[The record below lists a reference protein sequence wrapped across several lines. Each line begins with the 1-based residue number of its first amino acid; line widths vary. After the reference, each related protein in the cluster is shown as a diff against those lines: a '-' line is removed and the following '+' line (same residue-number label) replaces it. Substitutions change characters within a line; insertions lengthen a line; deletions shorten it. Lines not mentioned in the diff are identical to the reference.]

1 MFSVRNSENMRIAK
15 NILIMI
21 GLAWILFPAALS
33 AQATPASKTQTGTG
47 TTIYSLYVE
56 KDDGKKT
63 ILGLA
68 DIAKIKRL
76 TVKANDHGKEA
87 SFEGYPLFEVLKLAG
102 IEFGE
107 TLRGKRLAT
116 FLLVEAA
123 DKYQVV
129 FALPEIDPGFTDKI
143 IILADKRDG
152 KPLSKAEG
160 DLRLVVPDEKRGGR
174 WVRQVIGF
182 KIMRAGN

>member
-1 MFSVRNSENMRIAK
+1 MRIAK
-15 NILIMI
+15 NILMI
-21 GLAWILFPAALS
+21 VGLIWIFFPSALH
-33 AQATPASKTQTGTG
+33 AQSMPASKTQTGTPLSA
-47 TTIYSLYVE
+47 YSLSVE
-56 KDDGKKT
+56 KGDGKR
-63 ILGLA
+63 IVLSLA

-76 TVKANDHGKEA
+76 TIKANDHGKEA
-87 SFEGYPLFEVLKLAG
+87 TFEGYPLFEVLKLAG

-107 TLRGKRLAT
+107 KLRGKRLAS

-129 FALPEIDPGFTDKI
+129 FALPEIDPAFTDKI

-152 KPLSKAEG
+152 QPLSKAEG

-182 KIMRAGN
+182 KILRAGS